1 MRQSEVLE
9 AFKQQQHAQHALHA
23 FFDLDTGFEILSIEE
38 YGHLQ
43 VGTVKITIFLGAV
56 AETLKLQNKYNHARN
71 GFTELY

>member
-9 AFKQQQHAQHALHA
+9 AFKQQQHAQHALHV

-43 VGTVKITIFLGAV
+43 VGTVKIRSFYITFTVQLEVVVNGNMLG
-56 AETLKLQNKYNHARN
+56 
-71 GFTELY
+71 LYRVK